1 MNDIY
6 SYLYEYECIKV
17 YMVEY
22 WLWFNYF
29 FLYVDL
35 GDYVD
40 LFVFIIEVILGKKNV
55 VLLNEVKC
63 DVVIIGNNEGMII
76 LYEVLN
82 YFYDEV
88 KFIVICSNVIDE
100 LGYLLNN
107 IVFFYI
113 KDIDGVKILFVV
125 VIVFFI
131 LFYCVLNW
139 IVIDLFEFIKE
150 EIEF

>member
-1 MNDIY
+1 M
-6 SYLYEYECIKV
+6 
-17 YMVEY
+17 
-22 WLWFNYF
+22 
-29 FLYVDL
+29 
-35 GDYVD
+35 
-40 LFVFIIEVILGKKNV
+40 

>member
-35 GDYVD
+35 GDHVD

-63 DVVIIGNNEGMII
+63 DVVIIGNNEGMIS

-113 KDIDGVKILFVV
+113 NDIDGVKILFVV